1 MNKKLVKFG
10 VLGIIIIV
18 VTLLFWR
25 PVYENYVARTYEK
38 PTFVPYTQQNLFT
51 SYSWPLFN
59 TEGNGFNLKKYKEK
73 VIMVVFI
80 STKSKESLYQLRTLR
95 NIYDDYKTKME
106 FIFVSN
112 DSHSAIKKYL
122 LDNNYYFPLYVYL
135 DDIPKNFSDTKL
147 PQTYVISNKGRIVVD
162 FSGPANWDNEEFRKL
177 LDGLLKK

>member
-10 VLGIIIIV
+10 VLGIIIIA

-80 STKSKESLYQLRTLR
+80 STKSFPSLPS
-95 NIYDDYKTKME
+95 D
-106 FIFVSN
+106 
-112 DSHSAIKKYL
+112 
-122 LDNNYYFPLYVYL
+122 PLV
-135 DDIPKNFSDTKL
+135 
-147 PQTYVISNKGRIVVD
+147 
-162 FSGPANWDNEEFRKL
+162 
-177 LDGLLKK
+177 